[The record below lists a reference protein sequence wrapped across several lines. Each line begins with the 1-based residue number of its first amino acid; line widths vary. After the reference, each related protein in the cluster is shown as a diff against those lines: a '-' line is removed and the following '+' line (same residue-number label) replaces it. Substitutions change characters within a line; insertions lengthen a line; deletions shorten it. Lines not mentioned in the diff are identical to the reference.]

1 MDSGSDAMEGSD
13 FDGSYSDFDEDEN
26 VYFSSG
32 EEEKEDEDD
41 EKRMDSEGTFFFYI
55 SCRRMS
61 EISKGN
67 LHDDRTYRIA

>member
-32 EEEKEDEDD
+32 EEEKEDDED
-41 EKRMDSEGTFFFYI
+41 EKRMDSEGTFFFI
-55 SCRRMS
+55 FVSTNFR
-61 EISKGN
+61 N
-67 LHDDRTYRIA
+67 LQGELT